1 MCRHIPTHLNLYNTK
16 SILISDIIVG
26 FSSFSGSKPISQNSK
41 WVPNCCI
48 YEVKHLSVRLQ
59 ALLLHGSLPEE
70 DQDGSVSLGDTRP
83 STEQQLVQRPLS
95 ANCLCGECCRDVST
109 HSHLILSSSSCPPP
123 LKVLIRSRL
132 DQSTEETLDLK
143 VLYKFT

>member
-1 MCRHIPTHLNLYNTK
+1 MQTHTHRNLYNTK
-16 SILISDIIVG
+16 SILISDIIVV
-26 FSSFSGSKPISQNSK
+26 FFSFSGSKPVLQNSK
-41 WVPNCCI
+41 LVPNCCI
-48 YEVKHLSVRLQ
+48 YEEKLLSVHLQ

-95 ANCLCGECCRDVST
+95 ANCGECCLDVST
-109 HSHLILSSSSCPPP
+109 HSLLILSSSSCPPP

-143 VLYKFT
+143 VLYKLT

>member
-1 MCRHIPTHLNLYNTK
+1 MVEACVDTFPHLNLCNTK
-16 SILISDIIVG
+16 SILISDVIVG
-26 FSSFSGSKPISQNSK
+26 SFFS
-41 WVPNCCI
+41 V
-48 YEVKHLSVRLQ
+48 HLQ

-70 DQDGSVSLGDTRP
+70 DQDGSVSLGDARP

-95 ANCLCGECCRDVST
+95 ANCGECCLDVPA
-109 HSHLILSSSSCPPP
+109 HSRLILSSSSCPPP